1 MMSHQIATPHGA
13 PKHKTIAT
21 SKRGG
26 RSADVGRF
34 LRIDDVIV
42 TTGLSR
48 TTIYRLLA
56 AGDFPP
62 KIALTIRCVGWWE
75 ADVSAWLSDRL
86 ARLASP
92 SSETL
97 QHGQIDER
105 KQA

>member
-1 MMSHQIATPHGA
+1 MMPQYTTTSLGA
-13 PKHKTIAT
+13 GKHKTIAT

-26 RSADVGRF
+26 RSAEAGRF
-34 LRIDDVIV
+34 LRIDDVIA

-86 ARLASP
+86 AGATTP
-92 SSETL
+92 NCDAP

-105 KQA
+105 TKA